1 VDKLKEEIAMFD
13 AQLSAQGE
21 ETSEAKEALMEARME
36 IDSINMEKKQLFQQ
50 WNSSL
55 IGMRRRD
62 EAHSAMNEAL
72 RYVLWNSTVTVAN
85 QCHNHFYPDHFSY
98 NHLQYSLVTMMYP
111 VITMPGK
118 YAGLRA

>member
-1 VDKLKEEIAMFD
+1 MYD

-21 ETSEAKEALMEARME
+21 ETKEAKEALMEAHME
-36 IDSINMEKKQLFQQ
+36 IDAINVEKKQLFQQ

-72 RYVLWNSTVTVAN
+72 RYGG
-85 QCHNHFYPDHFSY
+85 NHWR
-98 NHLQYSLVTMMYP
+98 L
-111 VITMPGK
+111 
-118 YAGLRA
+118 LRCKLRTNMIKSKVKPT